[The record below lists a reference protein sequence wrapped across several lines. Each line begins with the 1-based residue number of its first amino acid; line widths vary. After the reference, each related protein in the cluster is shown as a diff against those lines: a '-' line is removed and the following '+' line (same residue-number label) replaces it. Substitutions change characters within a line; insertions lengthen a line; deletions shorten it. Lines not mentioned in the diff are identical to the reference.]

1 MHPTIRSRNGRESR
15 ASVWTP
21 PTKARASNRIL
32 PNAPRRKSAEEL
44 AGRAVSYHGMLY
56 SLQKNSVLHLSL
68 GGAAVHRCDKRPVFS
83 AGFSRRG
90 LALRSGT
97 IFAHSAHPLCG
108 YRLTRRSPHPVS
120 IALNPLNSHV

>member
-44 AGRAVSYHGMLY
+44 AGRAVSYHGTLY

-83 AGFSRRG
+83 PSLAAEVSLSARELFSRTLPTLMR
-90 LALRSGT
+90 A
-97 IFAHSAHPLCG
+97 
-108 YRLTRRSPHPVS
+108 S
-120 IALNPLNSHV
+120 IN